1 MDNPY
6 WSSSDNTHHIDLME
20 IKRKCFELLNIFWA
34 SESLSRHLSYLQEE
48 DDYEEEITSDNFY
61 KLHTELSHVE
71 ISKLLLQIAFMLR
84 TYDDVMLSSKDSR
97 KYKIHRDKTS
107 GIDYLGNFPDG
118 SDIRTA
124 CNKIIH
130 ANSIRPIYDHLGIEV
145 GEDIWYLTGE
155 IELEC
160 SDKNQE
166 HTYTLHTQ
174 DFISIVLDR
183 INFNK
188 KRV

>member
-1 MDNPY
+1 MSN
-6 WSSSDNTHHIDLME
+6 
-20 IKRKCFELLNIFWA
+20 
-34 SESLSRHLSYLQEE
+34 
-48 DDYEEEITSDNFY
+48 
-61 KLHTELSHVE
+61 
-71 ISKLLLQIAFMLR
+71 
-84 TYDDVMLSSKDSR
+84 
-97 KYKIHRDKTS
+97 
-107 GIDYLGNFPDG
+107 
-118 SDIRTA
+118 IRTA

-130 ANSIRPIYDHLGIEV
+130 ANSIRPIYDHLGVEV

-188 KRV
+188 KNYK